1 MLILVETPIVGA
13 GAVFRHF
20 RGTSDLFL
28 PRDAL

>member
-20 RGTSDLFL
+20 RDTSDLFL
-28 PRDAL
+28 N